1 MKNYTLIIS
10 FALLTAV
17 SFGQSTDSIS
27 IALGLIDLSF
37 NASKIDSMRTSV
49 REETNNY
56 KAMRKVPLANEVPY
70 SMVFMPPLNKD
81 RIPDGQTPI
90 KWELE
95 STIDLPENKSD
106 LAFYPVH
113 QLASL
118 IKNKKITSV
127 ELTQFFLDRL
137 KTYGDTLEC
146 VITLTDSL
154 AMIQAQRADDELK
167 KGMYRGPLHGIPY
180 GAKDLLAA
188 EGYITTYG
196 AMPYKEQK
204 LAYTAT
210 VIKNLEKAGAVL
222 VAKLTLGA
230 LAWGDVWY
238 GGQTKNPWNLREGSS
253 GSSAGSASATVAGLV
268 PFAIGS
274 ETWGSI
280 VSPSTVCGATGLR
293 PTFGRV
299 SKQGAMA
306 LSWSMD
312 KLGPICR
319 NAIDCALV
327 LEVIRGADGMDFTV
341 RDFPFNYNYSKDPKQ
356 LRIGI
361 LTDQFNSSGNNY
373 KNDSTFIAL
382 LQSQGITL
390 VEKKLPSEIPVE
402 ALSFI
407 LSAEA
412 GAAFDDLTR
421 SGKDSLLVR
430 QIKNA
435 WPNVLRASRL
445 IPAVEYIQANRLRHQ
460 LTLEFNDMMKDID
473 VLIAPSFNRQLLMT
487 NLTGHPCVVLP
498 DGSYAGKNPG
508 TISLLGNHFDEA
520 SILMF
525 ARYVQEITPYDKEF
539 PPRFNN

>member
-1 MKNYTLIIS
+1 VKNYTLIIS

-238 GGQTKNPWNLREGSS
+238 GGQTKNPWNLLEGSS

>member
-1 MKNYTLIIS
+1 MKKQ
-10 FALLTAV
+10 LLTLTFFFLATWAY
-17 SFGQSTDSIS
+17 GQSNDSVS
-27 IALGLIDLSF
+27 VALSLIDLSF
-37 NASKIDSMRTSV
+37 GPAELDSMRTSV
-49 REETNNY
+49 ADETKSYRAIHKIPIAND
-56 KAMRKVPLANEVPY
+56 VPFSL
-70 SMVFMPPLNKD
+70 VFTPPLNGTK
-81 RIPDGQTPI
+81 IPEQQTPI
-90 KWELE
+90 HWELQNDV
-95 STIDLPENKSD
+95 DLPSD
-106 LAFYPVH
+106 KAALAFYPVH

-118 IKNKKITSV
+118 IKNKKISSV
-127 ELTQFFLDRL
+127 ALTRIFLDRL
-137 KTYGDTLEC
+137 KKYGDTLQC
-146 VITLTDSL
+146 VITITDSL
-154 AMIQAQRADDELK
+154 AMMQAQRADDELK
-167 KGMYRGPLHGIPY
+167 KGIYRGPLHGIPY

-188 EGYITTYG
+188 EGYKTTYG
-196 AMPYKEQK
+196 AMPYKDQK
-204 LAYTAT
+204 LDYTAT

-238 GGQTKNPWNLREGSS
+238 GGQTKNPWNLEEGSS

-280 VSPSTVCGATGLR
+280 VSPATVCGATGLR

-327 LEVIRGADGMDFTV
+327 LDAIRGTDGMDFTV

-361 LTDQFNSSGNNY
+361 LTDEFNPSANNY
-373 KNDSTFIAL
+373 KNDSVFIAL
-382 LQSQGITL
+382 LKSNGITL
-390 VEKKLPSEIPVE
+390 IEKKLPSAIPTE

-435 WPNVLRASRL
+435 WPNVFRASRL

-473 VLIAPSFNRQLLMT
+473 VLIAPSFNKQLLMT
-487 NLTGHPCVVLP
+487 NLTGHPCVVFP
-498 DGSYAGKNPG
+498 DGSYAGENPG

-525 ARYVQEITPYDKEF
+525 ARYVQEITPFDTEY
-539 PPRFNN
+539 PPSFLH